1 MTHTDPRAAVDALAA
16 AREPYLIGVRHH
28 SPALAAVVPAL
39 LDASGADVV
48 CVELPA
54 EFQPWLEHLADP
66 ETVAPVALA
75 GTGEDGRLA
84 FYPFADFSP
93 ELAAIRWA
101 RAAGAAVI
109 CCDLPL
115 SDRGWTKP
123 PAAPTPDSVVATAAG
138 PAPAGAP
145 AQDPAAAPDRTSALT
160 GAPDRTPD
168 SVVAT
173 AAGQHATS
181 GEGYGHAGG
190 RALDSGSGPA
200 PGPYS
205 APATGTDSVS
215 DPGSSP
221 ATDAVSTG
229 ATDPA
234 RYRDG
239 LSDQGSEQGAGQVS
253 ATAPVRGAAPAGGSF
268 ADALTAAGTGRD
280 GDDLWDRAV
289 EVLAPGCTPEA
300 VRRAALGVG
309 WALRAD
315 TSAVPATDLAREAHM
330 RSVIAGAVAAGHR
343 VAAVIG
349 AFHAP
354 VLPSTA
360 EHGSGSG
367 SAPADGSDA
376 GSGDLGCGSGHAPAM
391 DSGPRPGSA
400 HGPGDGQV
408 SDLASG
414 HASGSGTG
422 SATGA
427 GRGTGS
433 ASVTGA
439 GAGGDVGSGSGEGQ
453 VSDVGSGYASGSRTG
468 SASGAGAGGD
478 VGSGT
483 GDGPGSDVGSG
494 HASGSGP
501 GTGSGIGTGT
511 GGDAGSGFGHGSG
524 AHAGSAHRADA
535 VTGLGPDPVVPGP
548 RHGRTAASGTPA
560 AGAAPAVTSFVPYSF
575 DLLDS
580 RSGYPA
586 GIRDPRWQQA
596 VLEAAG
602 DPERVREAASVAVT
616 GLCRELRRAGHTA
629 GTGEAAETLRL
640 ACDLAA
646 LRALPAPGRGELL
659 EAVTTVLGQGEPL
672 GRGRALA
679 RALEA
684 VLVGTARGRITPH
697 APRSGLGPSVESEL
711 AALRLPS
718 PEDPAPREIRLDPLR
733 SALDGRR
740 EVLLQ
745 RLLVCGASYGEPL
758 TVAATGDGTAL
769 GTKWRLSWTPSVPAR
784 LDLAGVR
791 GVTAAQAAAGTL
803 RDTARRAAADGGP
816 TPAQILAGLAAAAR
830 CDLPELVDVRLHE
843 AATVLPQ
850 TATLPEL
857 LDALDLLEALHRG
870 HLPGTSAAA
879 RTCAADLAGDLL
891 EAAVRCLPGLAGS
904 EDPADAAALVALA
917 DRAAAHHLGLR
928 TDDALADLAATAAPM
943 MQGAA
948 LAVRVLLDLDP
959 AAELGGRAA
968 GWIDG
973 AGTADSRRALTRRL
987 GGLLTAAGPLLQSSP
1002 AALTPLLDRV
1012 EHLADQD
1019 FLDRLP
1025 ALRGGFDALSP
1036 AARDRLLD
1044 TVTER
1049 LGDRIDLA
1057 LDASPALLALWAA
1070 ADAAGLAA
1078 LKALP
1083 LPGTDTPT
1091 PTPTSTPAAEAPEAP
1106 CAPCAP
1112 CAPAPRADGPRL
1124 APADRWRLLLGRE
1137 RDRLPAGARRYAH
1150 ALDELYGA
1158 GRGEGASDLDLG
1170 QGRGQGG
1177 GQEASF
1183 PTAREWSQE
1192 LEALFGADVRE
1203 EVLAGAAEAGRTDV
1217 LTQLDPAAVRPS
1229 VELLS
1234 SVLSLAGGLPE
1245 AQLARLRPLVRRLVD
1260 ELAKELATRLR
1271 PALSGLATPRPTRRP
1286 GGKLDLA
1293 RTLRANLAHTRRRAD
1308 GSVVVVPE
1316 RPVFSTRVSREA
1328 DWRLILVVDVSGSME
1343 ASVIWSAL
1351 TAAVLGGVP
1360 TLSTHFLAFSTQV
1373 VDLTDRVEDPLSL
1386 LLEVRVGG
1394 GTHIAA
1400 GLAHARS
1407 LITVPSRTLVVVVSD
1422 FEEGA
1427 PIGGLL
1433 GEVRALA
1440 ASGAHL
1446 LGCAALDDEGTPR
1459 YSVPVARQLVAAGM
1473 PVAALSPLA
1482 LARWVGDRLRG
1493 ESR

>member
-54 EFQPWLEHLADP
+54 DFQPWLEHLADP

-75 GTGEDGRLA
+75 GTGQGGRLA

-101 RAAGAAVI
+101 ASHGATVL

-115 SDRGWTKP
+115 SDRGWT
-123 PAAPTPDSVVATAAG
+123 DE
-138 PAPAGAP
+138 AP
-145 AQDPAAAPDRTSALT
+145 AQAAHTGTADGAPGTPGAAGTRTSSDAAAHPNAVPGTTGVPVSGTPPVMRMEAGAAPRRDSA
-160 GAPDRTPD
+160 RV
-168 SVVAT
+168 S
-173 AAGQHATS
+173 
-181 GEGYGHAGG
+181 GG
-190 RALDSGSGPA
+190 RGTPGVGAA
-200 PGPYS
+200 PS
-205 APATGTDSVS
+205 A
-215 DPGSSP
+215 
-221 ATDAVSTG
+221 
-229 ATDPA
+229 
-234 RYRDG
+234 
-239 LSDQGSEQGAGQVS
+239 GAGTSRNAAADPVAESDTARVPVPGTHPVPGTRTVSGAASHPDS
-253 ATAPVRGAAPAGGSF
+253 ATAPGPIGVPDTEPARGIRTAAGAASEPGEATAGAGNAGSGLEPESASGSGLPAGSEPEARRGSF

-289 EVLAPGCTPEA
+289 EVHAPGCSPDA

-315 TSAVPATDLAREAHM
+315 ATAVPATDLAREAHM
-330 RSVIAGAVAAGHR
+330 RSVISGAVAAGHR

-354 VLPSTA
+354 ALPGTAPGSTA
-360 EHGSGSG
+360 ADPE
-367 SAPADGSDA
+367 PA
-376 GSGDLGCGSGHAPAM
+376 CGAVTALAAN
-391 DSGPRPGSA
+391 PGSV
-400 HGPGDGQV
+400 PGTD
-408 SDLASG
+408 A
-414 HASGSGTG
+414 
-422 SATGA
+422 
-427 GRGTGS
+427 
-433 ASVTGA
+433 GA
-439 GAGGDVGSGSGEGQ
+439 GA
-453 VSDVGSGYASGSRTG
+453 ASGTHP
-468 SASGAGAGGD
+468 D
-478 VGSGT
+478 H
-483 GDGPGSDVGSG
+483 P
-494 HASGSGP
+494 
-501 GTGSGIGTGT
+501 
-511 GGDAGSGFGHGSG
+511 
-524 AHAGSAHRADA
+524 
-535 VTGLGPDPVVPGP
+535 LGRPAVPGP
-548 RHGRTAASGTPA
+548 RHDRTAASGEPLAEDPA
-560 AGAAPAVTSFVPYSF
+560 QAADESSQAGPASTAAPGSGQAPAGDARTGGEPSQAEGARTAAPGSGEPSRAGAARAGGAGSGGGGADVSADRAVTSFVPYSF

-586 GIRDPRWQQA
+586 GIRDPLWQQA
-596 VLEAAG
+596 VLEAGG
-602 DPERVREAASVAVT
+602 DPARVREAASVALVR
-616 GLCRELRRAGHTA
+616 LCRELRRAGHTA

-640 ACDLAA
+640 ACDLAV
-646 LRALPAPGRGELL
+646 LRGLPAPGRGELL

-684 VLVGTARGRITPH
+684 VFVGTARGRITPH
-697 APRSGLGPSVESEL
+697 APRSGLGPSVEAEL
-711 AALRLPS
+711 TGLRLPG
-718 PEDPAPREIRLDPLR
+718 PDEPAAREIRLDPLR

-803 RDTARRAAADGGP
+803 NDTARRAAADGGP
-816 TPAQILAGLAAAAR
+816 TPAQILAGLGAAAR
-830 CDLPELVDVRLHE
+830 CDLPALVDVRLHE

-857 LDALDLLEALHRG
+857 LDAVDLLEALHRG
-870 HLPGTSAAA
+870 HLPGTSAAS
-879 RTCAADLAGDLL
+879 RAASAALTGDLL
-891 EAAVRCLPGLAGS
+891 EAAVRSLPGLAGS
-904 EDPADAAALVALA
+904 DDPADAAALVALA

-928 TDDALADLAATAAPM
+928 TDDALASLAASASPL

-948 LAVRVLLDLDP
+948 LAVRVLLDLD
-959 AAELGGRAA
+959 AAAGLGSRAA

-987 GGLLTAAGPLLQSSP
+987 AGLLTAAGPLLQSSP

-1049 LGDRIDLA
+1049 LGDRLDLT

-1083 LPGTDTPT
+1083 LPET
-1091 PTPTSTPAAEAPEAP
+1091 AP
-1106 CAPCAP
+1106 
-1112 CAPAPRADGPRL
+1112 PAPRAPSGAPGVPDAPATPASETPDAPRPATPEPDGRRL

-1158 GRGEGASDLDLG
+1158 GRGEGAGDLG
-1170 QGRGQGG
+1170 GGQGPGQGG
-1177 GQEASF
+1177 GQDASF

-1217 LTQLDPAAVRPS
+1217 LAQLDPAAVRPS
-1229 VELLS
+1229 MELLS

-1245 AQLARLRPLVRRLVD
+1245 ARLAALRPLVRRLVD

-1286 GGKLDLA
+1286 GGRLDLD

-1308 GSVVVVPE
+1308 GTVVVVPE
-1316 RPVFSTRVSREA
+1316 RPVFSTRASREA

-1373 VDLTDRVEDPLSL
+1373 VDLTDRVDDPLSL

-1446 LGCAALDDEGTPR
+1446 LGCAALDDAGTPR

>member
-1 MTHTDPRAAVDALAA
+1 MTHTDPRAALDALAA

-28 SPALAAVVPAL
+28 SPALAAVVPDL

-54 EFQPWLEHLADP
+54 DFQPWLEHLADP

-75 GTGEDGRLA
+75 GTGEDGRPA

-93 ELAAIRWA
+93 ELAAVRWA
-101 RAAGAAVI
+101 RRSGAAVL

-115 SDRGWTKP
+115 SDPGWTPRAAVPHPSP
-123 PAAPTPDSVVATAAG
+123 PTDEPTTPPDA
-138 PAPAGAP
+138 PAPAAGTPASTASGQAP
-145 AQDPAAAPDRTSALT
+145 A
-160 GAPDRTPD
+160 
-168 SVVAT
+168 V
-173 AAGQHATS
+173 
-181 GEGYGHAGG
+181 
-190 RALDSGSGPA
+190 
-200 PGPYS
+200 
-205 APATGTDSVS
+205 
-215 DPGSSP
+215 
-221 ATDAVSTG
+221 
-229 ATDPA
+229 
-234 RYRDG
+234 
-239 LSDQGSEQGAGQVS
+239 GAG
-253 ATAPVRGAAPAGGSF
+253 TAPVRNTIGAPGTASGPGTTRGAFADPSAVTGPGPDAETGTDPRRAGGF

-280 GDDLWDRAV
+280 GDDMWDRAV
-289 EVLAPGCTPEA
+289 EVLAPGCSPEA

-309 WALRAD
+309 WALRED
-315 TSAVPATDLAREAHM
+315 GPVPDRDLAREAHM
-330 RSVIAGAVAAGHR
+330 RAVIAGASAEGHR

-349 AFHAP
+349 SFHAP
-354 VLPSTA
+354 ALLDAGASPAAVGSSTA
-360 EHGSGSG
+360 VQG
-367 SAPADGSDA
+367 APAPGTDGT
-376 GSGDLGCGSGHAPAM
+376 
-391 DSGPRPGSA
+391 
-400 HGPGDGQV
+400 HGPGSVPSGGV
-408 SDLASG
+408 SP
-414 HASGSGTG
+414 GSGGVAPGVT
-422 SATGA
+422 SATGERPA
-427 GRGTGS
+427 PGRGP
-433 ASVTGA
+433 
-439 GAGGDVGSGSGEGQ
+439 VGKTAPRG
-453 VSDVGSGYASGSRTG
+453 
-468 SASGAGAGGD
+468 SGAGR
-478 VGSGT
+478 
-483 GDGPGSDVGSG
+483 
-494 HASGSGP
+494 
-501 GTGSGIGTGT
+501 
-511 GGDAGSGFGHGSG
+511 DA
-524 AHAGSAHRADA
+524 
-535 VTGLGPDPVVPGP
+535 
-548 RHGRTAASGTPA
+548 
-560 AGAAPAVTSFVPYSF
+560 AVTSFVPYSF

-586 GIRDPRWQQA
+586 GIRDPLWQQA
-596 VLEAAG
+596 VLEAGG

-616 GLCRELRRAGHTA
+616 GICRELRRAGHTA

-640 ACDLAA
+640 ACDLAV
-646 LRALPAPGRGELL
+646 LRGLPAPGRGELL
-659 EAVTTVLGQGEPL
+659 EAVATVLGQGEPL

-679 RALEA
+679 HALEA
-684 VLVGTARGRITPH
+684 VLVGTARGRTTPH
-697 APRSGLGPSVESEL
+697 APRSGLGPSVEAEL
-711 AALRLPS
+711 AELRLPC

-784 LDLAGVR
+784 LDLTGVR

-803 RDTARRAAADGGP
+803 AETARRAAADGGP

-843 AATVLPQ
+843 AATALPR

-870 HLPGTSAAA
+870 HLPGTSAASRA
-879 RTCAADLAGDLL
+879 ACAALTDDLL
-891 EAAVRCLPGLAGS
+891 EAAVRSLPGLAGS
-904 EDPADAAALVALA
+904 DDPADAAALVALA

-928 TDDALADLAATAAPM
+928 TDDALAALAATASPL

-959 AAELGGRAA
+959 ADALGDRAA
-968 GWIDG
+968 GWIDA

-987 GGLLTAAGPLLQSSP
+987 AGVLTAAGPLLQSSP

-1012 EHLADQD
+1012 DHLADQD

-1025 ALRGGFDALSP
+1025 ALRGGFDALAP

-1057 LDASPALLALWAA
+1057 LDAPPALLALWAA

-1083 LPGTDTPT
+1083 LPRPQEPAEDPAPAGDPAPDAPDAPPAPT
-1091 PTPTSTPAAEAPEAP
+1091 PRPEAH
-1106 CAPCAP
+1106 
-1112 CAPAPRADGPRL
+1112 RL

-1150 ALDELYGA
+1150 ALDELYGS
-1158 GRGEGASDLDLG
+1158 GQGEGAGDLG
-1170 QGRGQGG
+1170 TGQGPGRGG

-1217 LTQLDPAAVRPS
+1217 LAQLDPAAVRPS

-1245 AQLARLRPLVRRLVD
+1245 AQLARLRPLVKRLVD
-1260 ELAKELATRLR
+1260 ELSKELATRLR
-1271 PALSGLATPRPTRRP
+1271 PSLSGLTTPRPTRRP
-1286 GGKLDLA
+1286 GGALDLA
-1293 RTLRANLAHTRRRAD
+1293 RTLRANLAHARRRPD
-1308 GSVVVVPE
+1308 GTVVVVPE
-1316 RPVFSTRVSREA
+1316 RPVFSTRASREA
-1328 DWRLILVVDVSGSME
+1328 DWRLVLVVDVSGSME

-1373 VDLTDRVEDPLSL
+1373 VDLTDRVDDPLSL

-1446 LGCAALDDEGTPR
+1446 MGCAALDDQGTPR